1 VSEPAPP
8 ASSDAPRDL
17 TSPYRFDVVTLFPD
31 LCAPYTSGAMLGRA
45 QKAGIIH
52 VGYTDP
58 RAFTTDAHRSVD
70 DGPFG
75 GGAGMVMLPEPLAL
89 AIEDVRARRAPS
101 RVVLLSPAGR
111 PFTQSVAREYAA
123 LGSLALVCGRY
134 EGVDE
139 RVAAHVVDEEL
150 SLGDFVLTGGELGAL
165 AVVDAVS
172 RLLPGVLG
180 HAQGADDESFSNLPL
195 LEHPQY
201 TRPRVWRGHAVPE
214 VLLSGN
220 HKAIDHWRLAQ
231 RLERTRARRTDL
243 WLEFERASSGA
254 AGGPARSEDT

>member
-1 VSEPAPP
+1 MPA
-8 ASSDAPRDL
+8 A
-17 TSPYRFDVVTLFPD
+17 SPYRFDVVTLFGD

-45 QKAGIIH
+45 QRAGLID

-58 RAFTTDAHRSVD
+58 RAFTTDAHRTVD
-70 DGPFG
+70 DAPFG

-89 AIEDVRARRAPS
+89 AIEDVRARRAPA
-101 RVVLLSPAGR
+101 RVILLSPAGR
-111 PFTQSVAREYAA
+111 TFTQAVAREYAA

-139 RVAAHVVDEEL
+139 RIAAHVVDEEL
-150 SLGDFVLTGGELGAL
+150 SVGDFVLTGGELGAMC
-165 AVVDAVS
+165 VIDAVS

-201 TRPRVWRGHAVPE
+201 TRPREWRGLAVPE

-220 HKAIDHWRLAQ
+220 HKLIDHWRLAQ
-231 RLERTRARRTDL
+231 RLERTRLRRPDL
-243 WLEFERASSGA
+243 WARYDEAQYDGPGPRV
-254 AGGPARSEDT
+254 AGPRPGDTT